1 MPVSHKSKSL
11 KKSRKNNRSNKTKNN
26 IKKMKGGASQAFII
40 IVENNERKVVPAYD
54 YQANALEENMINDA
68 VSGEHQFKEV
78 NHSYRNGKIK
88 FSIVKQNTRI
98 IGFDKLDVKHQ
109 MSLYVFIRADKTRTY
124 ISQNKEAL
132 QAIIMH
138 GYS

>member
-1 MPVSHKSKSL
+1 M
-11 KKSRKNNRSNKTKNN
+11 
-26 IKKMKGGASQAFII
+26 
-40 IVENNERKVVPAYD
+40 ENNERKVVPAHD

-68 VSGEHQFKEV
+68 GEHQFKEV
-78 NHSYRNGKIK
+78 NHSYRKGTIN
-88 FSIVKQNTRI
+88 FSIVKQDTRI